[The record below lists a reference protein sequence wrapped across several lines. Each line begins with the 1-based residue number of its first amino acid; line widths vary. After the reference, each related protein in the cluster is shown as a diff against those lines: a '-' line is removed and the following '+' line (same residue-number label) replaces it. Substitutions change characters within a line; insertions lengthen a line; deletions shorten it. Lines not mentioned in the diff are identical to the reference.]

1 MVLVLAYQVPAE
13 QEINL
18 KHILYQLWPQALVDV
33 CFTRVS
39 KKKTKK

>member
-1 MVLVLAYQVPAE
+1 MVLVLAYQVPVE

-18 KHILYQLWPQALVDV
+18 KHILYQLLPQALVNV

-39 KKKTKK
+39 KKKKKE